1 MKRHN
6 LLLSIMPYQQLA
18 SQGTLSLELAMDSFQ
33 TETLFDTFMK
43 PNSILSGV
51 TAAFGEDADIEFGMV
66 ALNMDLTVLPIILAF
81 HTDLAVSN

>member
-1 MKRHN
+1 MKRHD
-6 LLLSIMPYQQLA
+6 LLLSIIPHQEFA
-18 SQGTLSLELAMDSFQ
+18 SDDTLSLELALKSSQ
-33 TETLFDTFMK
+33 AEALFDTFMK
-43 PNSILSGV
+43 PSSILSRV